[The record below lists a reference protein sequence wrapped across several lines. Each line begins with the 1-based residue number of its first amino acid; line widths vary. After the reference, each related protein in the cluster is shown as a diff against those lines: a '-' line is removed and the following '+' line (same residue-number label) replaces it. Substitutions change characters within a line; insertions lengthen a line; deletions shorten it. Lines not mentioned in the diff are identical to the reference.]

1 MTIILGID
9 PGSLKT
15 GYGVI
20 KYESKQVQHLASGC
34 IRLTAD
40 SFPQRMVQIFTVL
53 SEVIE
58 VYQPDKAAIEQVFMA
73 KNANSALKLGHA
85 RGVAMVAIAR
95 CGISVDEYA
104 AKVIKKSVT
113 GKGQA
118 NKEQVQYM
126 VRLLLQLKTKLQED
140 QADALAVAL
149 CHANHLSY
157 TKTINRA
164 KGL

>member
-20 KYESKQVQHLASGC
+20 QYEERQARHLASGC
-34 IRLTAD
+34 IFLTEN
-40 SFPQRMVQIFTVL
+40 SFPQRMVQIFTTL

-58 VYQPDKAAIEQVFMA
+58 TYQPDTAAIEQVFMA
-73 KNANSALKLGHA
+73 KNASSALKLGHA

-95 CGISVDEYA
+95 CGIPVDEYA

-126 VRLLLQLKTKLQED
+126 VRLLLQLKTNLQED

-149 CHANHLSY
+149 CHANHLNM
-157 TKTINRA
+157 TKILKRQ
-164 KGL
+164 